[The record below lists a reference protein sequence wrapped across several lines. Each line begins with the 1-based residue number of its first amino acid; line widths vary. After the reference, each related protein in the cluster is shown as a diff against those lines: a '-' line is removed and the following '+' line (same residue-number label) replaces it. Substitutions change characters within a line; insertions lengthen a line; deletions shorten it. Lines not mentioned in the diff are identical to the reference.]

1 MKKNFETATLDLLKE
16 LAKDSKN
23 QIEFTANND
32 GSHREYVLISP
43 KTGEQIF
50 KIEYNESRIGNAPY
64 ICKLIVNGSQVN
76 LPQKDI
82 FNIME
87 TLRKRHVEK
96 NQTVKRAK
104 EENEQAA
111 LLNFLSSFQSKK

>member
-16 LAKDSKN
+16 LAKDPKN

-43 KTGEQIF
+43 KGERIF

-87 TLRKRHVEK
+87 ILRKRHVEE

-111 LLNFLSSFQSKK
+111 LLNFLSSFHSKK